1 MVKNYIIGIDLG
13 ATNIKIGLIRKR
25 RIVLRAVVPTATFGI
40 KENLIAGLSNAAS
53 GLFLEADIT
62 KNNVAGI
69 GIGVPGPV
77 DFSRGVV
84 HFFPNIKGWCNVAL
98 KSIMQ
103 KKTHLPVVID
113 NDANLMSL
121 AETRIG
127 AAIGLKNVIGIT
139 LGTGVGG
146 GIIINGE
153 LYRGSSFCAGEA
165 GHIPLNEAGPKCN
178 CGGRACIERY
188 VGNRYILR
196 NVRKTFGKGINLEA
210 LSRLAHQGNAKAI
223 GIWNGVAGH
232 LGVGLSGIINF
243 LNPDAVVIGGG
254 VSNAGKF
261 IFDKAREVIK
271 ERSMP
276 TQAKTV
282 KILKAKLGNDAGM
295 IGAALLVEE
304 TLVKNEN

>member
-1 MVKNYIIGIDLG
+1 MVKNFIIGIDLG

-25 RIVLRAVVPTATFGI
+25 RIVSRVVVPTADCGM
-40 KENLIAGLSNAAS
+40 KKNLIAGLSRAVS
-53 GLFLEADIT
+53 GLLLEAGIA
-62 KNNVAGI
+62 KNNVVGI

-84 HFFPNIKGWCNVAL
+84 RFFPNIKGWHNVAL

-103 KKTHLPVVID
+103 RKTHLPVVID

-127 AAIGLKNVIGIT
+127 AAARLKNVIGIT

-165 GHIPLNEAGPKCN
+165 GHIPLNEAGPECN

-188 VGNRYILR
+188 IGNKYILL
-196 NVRKTFGKGINLEA
+196 NARKNLGRGVSLEA
-210 LSRLAHQGNAKAI
+210 ASRLAYQGNAKAI
-223 GIWNGVAGH
+223 AIWNGVAGH
-232 LGVGLSGIINF
+232 LGIGLSGIINF

-254 VSNAGKF
+254 VANAGKF
-261 IFDKAREVIK
+261 IFDKVKEVIK
-271 ERSMP
+271 KRAMP